1 MYGDRHYRFRYHV
14 YDHCIFVVCTGT
26 DITGIDTMYMTVVYL
41 WYVRGQTL
49 QVRYHLYKCCIL
61 VVCTGTD
68 ITGKDAMDITAFT
81 AVYYWYVEGHT

>member
-1 MYGDRHYRFRYHV
+1 MH
-14 YDHCIFVVCTGT
+14 
-26 DITGIDTMYMTVVYL
+26 MTIVYL

>member
-1 MYGDRHYRFRYHV
+1 MYGDRHYRYRYHV
-14 YDHCIFVVCTGT
+14 YDCCIFVVCMGT
-26 DITGIDTMYMTVVYL
+26 DITGIDTIYISVV
-41 WYVRGQTL
+41 
-49 QVRYHLYKCCIL
+49 HIL